1 METPLIIIEWI
12 DGVGKTTLA
21 KWLAQKIGGE
31 YYKTPGCR
39 TSEERALFDRV
50 WISVLDRFNFY
61 LEACREDLQ
70 RIDKMRKEWKIIFC
84 DRFVGSTVVHH
95 QAMKPDINIESAEK
109 LEKNIRKKVEI
120 LLVAQRESIIQR
132 LSDRQS
138 QTQFEAD
145 ENLFIRTQKRFIER
159 GADLIIDTTNL
170 DTDETLMRALNFLQ
184 K

>member
-1 METPLIIIEWI
+1 
-12 DGVGKTTLA
+12 
-21 KWLAQKIGGE
+21 
-31 YYKTPGCR
+31 
-39 TSEERALFDRV
+39 
-50 WISVLDRFNFY
+50 
-61 LEACREDLQ
+61 
-70 RIDKMRKEWKIIFC
+70 
-84 DRFVGSTVVHH
+84 
-95 QAMKPDINIESAEK
+95 MKPDINIESAEK